1 MQSFLE
7 LCKQRYSVR
16 SFSPKALQQAEL
28 DYILEAAKVAPTA
41 RNNQPWRIYIL
52 QSEEALA
59 KIAGVSDCIFG
70 APCVFLICCHEEEA
84 WHSPVDEGYHAGEM
98 DASIVCTHMMLAAW
112 ELGIGSCWVKRFST
126 ELCRKTFNLEENIK
140 PVCLLPAGYPSE
152 NAAPSPRHESFRPLA
167 DLVKYL

>member
-84 WHSPVDEGYHAGEM
+84 WHSPVDEGYLHFTERRSFSQDCRRIRLYFRRALCLF
-98 DASIVCTHMMLAAW
+98 DML
-112 ELGIGSCWVKRFST
+112 
-126 ELCRKTFNLEENIK
+126 
-140 PVCLLPAGYPSE
+140 P
-152 NAAPSPRHESFRPLA
+152 
-167 DLVKYL
+167 